1 MSRGFTFGKAVRNS
15 YNRYSVAVFND
26 FSVLFCY
33 NYLIDYSGYEKGAL
47 YEYMIGVSE
56 NWF

>member
-1 MSRGFTFGKAVRNS
+1 MPRGFTFGKAVRNS

-47 YEYMIGVSE
+47 YGSL
-56 NWF
+56 